1 VHDKFTALDSRLYE
15 YLVEHGARQDDQL
28 RRIEAETEAMGSI
41 ARMQIA
47 PDQGA
52 LITLL
57 VRWIDAALAVEV
69 GTFTGY
75 SAVCIARG
83 LAPGG
88 RLVCLELDEDY
99 ARTATENLSAA
110 GLDEL
115 VDMRVGPALDSLR
128 AMPSADRIDFAF
140 VDADK
145 PSYGDYYE
153 ELLSRM
159 RPGGLIMLDNVLL
172 GGRVLDPPE
181 GDDSAVA
188 MADLNDRLESDE
200 RVDLAMLGVA
210 DGITLARKR

>member
-57 VRWIDAALAVEV
+57 VCWIDAALAVEV

-128 AMPSADRIDFAF
+128 AMPSADRLDFAF